1 MQNTPEI
8 TENGYFSN
16 PFLASFS
23 IIPKII
29 SRKIVVE
36 GRGTS
41 YMTEAVDFCKF
52 VAYENFPFK
61 LLPELNKPAL
71 IILMHILNHLRWKQD
86 YLEIRYYEKFNS
98 EKPYELYMSKSSFYV
113 GINTLIQHAIIAKR
127 LSRDKTYWINPSM
140 FFLGNRLTTFP
151 NNVVEGKHLRKPND
165 ALE

>member
-1 MQNTPEI
+1 MQNSPKI
-8 TENGYFSN
+8 TENRYLSN
-16 PFLASFS
+16 PFLVSFS
-23 IIPKII
+23 ITPRII

-41 YMTEAVDFCKF
+41 YMNEAVDFCKF
-52 VAYENFPFK
+52 TAYENFPFK

-71 IILMHILNHLRWKQD
+71 IILMHILNHLKWKQD

-98 EKPYELYMSKSSFYV
+98 EKPYELYMSKSSFYA

-140 FFLGNRLTTFP
+140 FFLGNRLATFP
-151 NNVVEGKHLRKPND
+151 DNIREGKYLRKTID
-165 ALE
+165 